1 MSALVDNNRYAST
14 VQKYQRNAC
23 AVSNPAAD
31 ELLKPAG
38 LSRVDRAEL
47 SQPLCTALQIALF
60 RHLERIGVSAEA
72 VVGHSSGEIGAAY
85 AAGFLTLEYAVALA
99 YYRGLVTTKQTVA
112 GSMAAVG
119 LGAQDATHFLKDGVV
134 VACENSPSSTT
145 ISGDRDA
152 VEEVVAAIKD
162 AQPDTFARALK
173 VDMAYHSRESSHLKA
188 CSQSA

>member
-1 MSALVDNNRYAST
+1 VADNLFFFSFW
-14 VQKYQRNAC
+14 
-23 AVSNPAAD
+23 PAD

-38 LSRVDRAEL
+38 SSRVNRAEL

-60 RHLERIGVSAEA
+60 RHLERIGVCAEA

-99 YYRGLVTTKQTVA
+99 YYRGLVTTKQTVD

-119 LGAQDATHFLKDGVV
+119 LGPQDVAPFLNDGVV

-145 ISGDRDA
+145 ISGDRAA
-152 VEEVVAAIKD
+152 VEEVVAAIKV
-162 AQPDTFARALK
+162 AQPDAFARALK
-173 VDMAYHSRESSHLKA
+173 VDMAYHSRGFLSS
-188 CSQSA
+188 

>member
-1 MSALVDNNRYAST
+1 MDNNGYVPIVNR
-14 VQKYQRNAC
+14 YQRNAC
-23 AVSNPAAD
+23 EIANIIAD

-38 LSRVDRAEL
+38 LSRVGRAEL

-60 RHLERIGVSAEA
+60 RYLERIGVSAEA

-85 AAGFLTLEYAVALA
+85 AAGFLTLEYAVTLA
-99 YYRGLVTTKQTVA
+99 YYRGLVTTKQTVD

-119 LGAQDATHFLKDGVV
+119 LGAQDAAHFLKNGVV

-152 VEEVVAAIKD
+152 VEAVVAAIKD
-162 AQPDTFARALK
+162 AQPETFARALK
-173 VDMAYHSRESSHLKA
+173 VDMAYHSREFSPLKTC
-188 CSQSA
+188 CSPSD

>member
-1 MSALVDNNRYAST
+1 MAALVDNIGSVSTTQRY
-14 VQKYQRNAC
+14 KRNDS
-23 AVSNPAAD
+23 AVANIAAD

-85 AAGFLTLEYAVALA
+85 AAGFLTLEYALALA

-119 LGAQDATHFLKDGVV
+119 LGSQDAARFLKDGIV

-145 ISGDRDA
+145 ISGNRDA
-152 VEEVVAAIKD
+152 VEEVVAAIKA

-173 VDMAYHSRESSHLKA
+173 VDMAYHSREFSLPKT
-188 CSQSA
+188 CSPSA